1 MDENFSEV
9 GVCAS
14 ANLRP
19 IYTTDPEKCTM
30 NLSCSCSTDFCYLC
44 SYIDSPRGPQSLDL
58 NEHIKIL
65 ISEGKEIH
73 AVAKAVKEIYDK
85 EIRADCVDDKGNN
98 NPNWSM
104 RSIIRHLLHSNK
116 TIFESY
122 TESVLQHLIVRQ
134 SQSIVDDDGR
144 VDTEERKAL
153 LASIEAYNKWKARLG
168 VSSRKRV
175 ATDMS

>member
-1 MDENFSEV
+1 MADDFSEI
-9 GVCAS
+9 GVCANAS
-14 ANLRP
+14 LRP
-19 IYTTDPEKCTM
+19 IYTSDPEKCSM

-58 NEHIKIL
+58 NEHIKLL
-65 ISEGKEIH
+65 IAEGKEIH
-73 AVAKAVKEIYDK
+73 SVAKAVKDIYDK
-85 EIRADCVDDKGNN
+85 EIRADCVDDNGNT
-98 NPNWSM
+98 NPNWSI

-116 TIFESY
+116 SIFESY

-134 SQSIVDDDGR
+134 SQSIVDEEGR
-144 VDTEERKAL
+144 VDGEERKAL
-153 LASIEAYNKWKARLG
+153 LASIEAYNKWKARIG